1 MNYPGHGKCQTIT
14 SQPGSELF
22 SHEVLVNQID
32 KISVKFVTYQKFV
45 IVHGIVICQFGI
57 ICRLDKKIFKQ
68 CQLFM
73 YTNVLIII
81 TNK

>member
-57 ICRLDKKIFKQ
+57 ICRLI
-68 CQLFM
+68 M
-73 YTNVLIII
+73 YTNFVIKTVRDILYQLL
-81 TNK
+81 